1 MSASLAST
9 LSLITGPALLTNAST
24 VLLLGAT
31 NRLGMALDRQ
41 AIKPAVVDLH
51 AARRVTLLRR
61 AMLLLQTAV
70 GSFGTGTL
78 IAMLGLCIEQTISPG
93 ADAFANPAVL
103 CAATVGGIALI
114 LGVITLFVESWS
126 FGVAPR
132 IVRGAGKQ
140 FHGPVRGRHDGKPLS

>member
-1 MSASLAST
+1 MPASLAST

-41 AIKPAVVDLH
+41 AGKPAGADPD

-61 AMLLLQTAV
+61 AMLLLQAAV
-70 GSFGTGTL
+70 GSFGIGTL
-78 IAMLGLCIEQTISPG
+78 IAMLGLCIEQAIAPG
-93 ADAFANPAVL
+93 ADALANPAVL
-103 CAATVGGIALI
+103 CTVTVGGITLI

-126 FGVAPR
+126 FGIAPR
-132 IVRGAGKQ
+132 IVRRTGKQ
-140 FHGPVRGRHDGKPLS
+140 FHDPVRGCRDGKPLS